1 MKHMSYLGNY
11 DLRYPNVFHDTYPND
26 KVLYI
31 VKKKRHVQVLIKYR
45 DGKRL
50 HISQIAISQKENNN
64 KYLFDVFAI
73 HLDFA
78 DSKQLWKFADD
89 FVSMI
94 HVSTP
99 ERCTRRRQM
108 LYLSRRIHQRLDAD
122 FSHRA
127 TKRIRLRDYG
137 QKLE

>member
-1 MKHMSYLGNY
+1 MIHISLEIICIITMKHMSYLGNY

-31 VKKKRHVQVLIKYR
+31 VKNKRHVQVLIKYR

-94 HVSTP
+94 L
-99 ERCTRRRQM
+99 RF
-108 LYLSRRIHQRLDAD
+108 YSRKMYTQ
-122 FSHRA
+122 A
-127 TKRIRLRDYG
+127 TNAISVTTDTSKVG
-137 QKLE
+137 C

>member
-11 DLRYPNVFHDTYPND
+11 DLRYPNVFRYTYPND

-31 VKKKRHVQVLIKYR
+31 VKQKGHVQVLIKYR
-45 DGKRL
+45 DSKRL
-50 HISQIAISQKENNN
+50 RISQIAISQRENND

-78 DSKQLWKFADD
+78 DIKQLWKFADD

-94 HVSTP
+94 L
-99 ERCTRRRQM
+99 RF
-108 LYLSRRIHQRLDAD
+108 YSRKMYTQ
-122 FSHRA
+122 A
-127 TKRIRLRDYG
+127 TNAISVTTDTSKVG
-137 QKLE
+137 C

>member
-31 VKKKRHVQVLIKYR
+31 VKNKRHVRVLIKYR

-94 HVSTP
+94 LRFYSQKMY
-99 ERCTRRRQM
+99 TRA
-108 LYLSRRIHQRLDAD
+108 IN
-122 FSHRA
+122 A
-127 TKRIRLRDYG
+127 TFVTTDTSKVG
-137 QKLE
+137 C